1 MAGAGSLGGKRAAV
15 ILRGVSVN
23 GGGAGEEGNLCGS
36 GFGSTGG
43 GAVQRGIAGA
53 LDDRGGVAGAGQ
65 DGTRRAEGNR
75 GVNVAKPF
83 WTGRPR

>member
-36 GFGSTGG
+36 RFDSTG
-43 GAVQRGIAGA
+43 GAVQRGIAGV
-53 LDDRGGVAGAGQ
+53 LDDRGGAAGAGR
-65 DGTRRAEGNR
+65 DGTRRAAENR
-75 GVNVAKPF
+75 GVSVVKPF
-83 WTGRPR
+83 